1 MTAKKIFPASRRQK
15 DARIAQIFIL
25 NSATHLKI
33 HTYSQ
38 CGRQKVHLYTHGRHF
53 WTYVNKDER
62 GFYAL
67 TASQFC
73 CFVMQV
79 QTGTRTFVP
88 VLPLCSLQSVKA
100 KVEEESC
107 PPRWTPTL
115 SASSPS
121 LHSCL
126 DTRRRG
132 CGKWSA
138 WLVSPQESCLSP
150 SSCARRPGRRTD
162 PW

>member
-100 KVEEESC
+100 RVEEESC
-107 PPRWTPTL
+107 PPQVDPHPERLVPVPPQL
-115 SASSPS
+115 PGHPSAGVWKVERVAGQSSGVVFITFF
-121 LHSCL
+121 LRTE
-126 DTRRRG
+126 TR
-132 CGKWSA
+132 S
-138 WLVSPQESCLSP
+138 
-150 SSCARRPGRRTD
+150 
-162 PW
+162 